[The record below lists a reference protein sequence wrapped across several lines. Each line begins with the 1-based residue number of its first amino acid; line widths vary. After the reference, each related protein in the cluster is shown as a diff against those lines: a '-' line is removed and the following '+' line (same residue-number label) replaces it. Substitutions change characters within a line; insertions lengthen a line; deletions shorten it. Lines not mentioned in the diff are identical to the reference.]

1 VFKPIIDIINSNSK
15 ISIISHYNPDADA
28 YGSSVGLAWILKN
41 LGKEVN
47 VYNESGI
54 VDRYTSLPGIE
65 LVSNQI
71 PQDADCLV
79 VCDCGSINRVGDAQI
94 SKVKSAKKLINI
106 DHHISN
112 DNFAQTN
119 LVVTNTSSTSE
130 IIYELA
136 VAAGWKLNTQ
146 AATCLMAG
154 IVGDTGSFRY
164 SGTSARTFEVAADL
178 VKHGARP
185 EKIFKDLYASPKLGA
200 IKLQSE
206 SIANLVTEFDGQ
218 YAEILVTADMIAKH
232 NASLD
237 DTDGLAERARDIGGV
252 KIGAAIR
259 QDGAIWRISL
269 RSVSEKYNVSDLAS
283 TFGGGGHKQ
292 AAAFRSSK
300 PLDTVKALL
309 REKVKEVLSHE

>member
-1 VFKPIIDIINSNSK
+1 MFKPIIDIINSNSN
-15 ISIISHYNPDADA
+15 ISIVSHYNPDADA
-28 YGSSVGLAWILKN
+28 YGSSIGLAWILKDAN
-41 LGKEVN
+41 KEVS

-65 LVSNQI
+65 QVSTQI
-71 PQDADCLV
+71 PTDAHCLV
-79 VCDCGSINRVGDAQI
+79 VCDCGTINRVGDAQI
-94 SKVKSAKKLINI
+94 SKVKSAKNLINI

-112 DNFAQTN
+112 DNFAQSN
-119 LVVTNTSSTSE
+119 LVITNASSTSE

-136 VAAGWKLNTQ
+136 IHAGWKINSQ

-164 SGTSARTFEVAADL
+164 SGTSARTFEIAADL
-178 VKHGARP
+178 VRHGASP

-218 YAEILVTADMIAKH
+218 YAEILVTADMISKYQ
-232 NASLD
+232 ASLD

-259 QDGAIWRISL
+259 QDGAIWRVSL
-269 RSVSEKYNVSDLAS
+269 RSISEQYNVSDLAS

-300 PLDTVKALL
+300 PIDTVKSLL
-309 REKVKEVLSHE
+309 RQKVKELLAK